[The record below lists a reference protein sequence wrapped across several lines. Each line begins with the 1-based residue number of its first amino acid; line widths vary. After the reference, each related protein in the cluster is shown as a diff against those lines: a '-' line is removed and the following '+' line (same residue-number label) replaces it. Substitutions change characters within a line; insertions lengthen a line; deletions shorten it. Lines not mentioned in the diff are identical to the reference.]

1 MFGVLLVVFSKCTVV
16 KHLRELDSQALFDPP
31 DLSVQGEGFYVQV
44 SVVQDGASWG
54 LVDTWGSTETHN

>member
-31 DLSVQGEGFYVQV
+31 DLSVHGEGLVP
-44 SVVQDGASWG
+44 DGELG
-54 LVDTWGSTETHN
+54 T